1 MNTEILINSS
11 LVTHDG
17 YRESYEF
24 VLDDQLRVI
33 ECVRIDPTAQS
44 IVSHIEDAA
53 VTLDGLLFELNHV
66 RVNPRV
72 DNSYIIDCLTNALNA
87 IGVQVK
93 NQPQANSMATCFK
106 PLGEIS
112 DNVRF
117 YLNNKT
123 QVVFLSPSIR
133 PKLVKD
139 RGWHENKDDE
149 KRE

>member
-24 VLDDQLRVI
+24 VLDETLQVI
-33 ECVRIDPTAQS
+33 ECVKVDPMAQNIIS
-44 IVSHIEDAA
+44 PIEDAS
-53 VTLDGLLFELNHV
+53 VELDGLLFELNHV

-72 DNSYIIDCLTNALNA
+72 DNSHIINRLTEALGQ

-93 NQPQANSMATCFK
+93 NQPQQNTMATCFK

-123 QVVFLSPSIR
+123 QVVFLSPSMR
-133 PKLVKD
+133 PKLVKTD
-139 RGWHENKDDE
+139 MQHTDGDQFI
-149 KRE
+149 

>member
-1 MNTEILINSS
+1 M
-11 LVTHDG
+11 THDG

-24 VLDDQLRVI
+24 VLDDSLRVI
-33 ECVRIDPTAQS
+33 ECVKIDPAAQN
-44 IVSHIEDAA
+44 IISHVDDVAES
-53 VTLDGLLFELNHV
+53 LDGLLFELNHV

-72 DNSYIIDCLTNALNA
+72 DNTYIISCLTKALNE

-93 NQPQANSMATCFK
+93 NQPQKNAMATAYK

-123 QVVFLSPSIR
+123 QVVFLSPSTR
-133 PKLVKD
+133 LKVVKGD
-139 RGWHENKDDE
+139 RQEKDDRR
-149 KRE
+149 K

>member
-17 YRESYEF
+17 SRESYEF
-24 VLDDQLRVI
+24 VLDETLQVI
-33 ECVRIDPTAQS
+33 ECVKVDPLAQNIIS
-44 IVSHIEDAA
+44 PIEDAS
-53 VTLDGLLFELNHV
+53 VELDGLLFELNHV

-72 DNSYIIDCLTNALNA
+72 DNSRIISCLTEALGQ

-93 NQPQANSMATCFK
+93 NQPQQNTMATCFK

-123 QVVFLSPSIR
+123 QVVFLSPSMR
-133 PKLVKD
+133 PKLVKTELRHID
-139 RGWHENKDDE
+139 GDQFI
-149 KRE
+149 

>member
-17 YRESYEF
+17 YRDSYEF
-24 VLDDQLRVI
+24 VLDETLRVV
-33 ECVRIDPTAQS
+33 ECVMVDPMARNMICPID
-44 IVSHIEDAA
+44 DAA
-53 VTLDGLLFELNHV
+53 VALDGLLFELNHV

-72 DNSYIIDCLTNALNA
+72 DNTVIIECLTSALKN
-87 IGVQVK
+87 IGVEVK
-93 NQPQANSMATCFK
+93 NQPAHNAMATCYK

-123 QVVFLSPSIR
+123 QVVFLSPSTR
-133 PKLVKD
+133 PKLVVTA
-139 RGWHENKDDE
+139 NKQRDE
-149 KRE
+149 DQFI

>member
-1 MNTEILINSS
+1 MSTEILINSS

-24 VLDDQLRVI
+24 VLDENLRVI
-33 ECVRIDPTAQS
+33 ECVKVDPMAQNMIS
-44 IVSHIEDAA
+44 PIEDAA
-53 VTLDGLLFELNHV
+53 VALDGLLFELNHV

-72 DNSYIIDCLTNALNA
+72 DNTHIITCLTTALED

-93 NQPQANSMATCFK
+93 NQPSSDAMAACFR

-117 YLNNKT
+117 YLNNNTK
-123 QVVFLSPSIR
+123 VIFLSPSTR
-133 PKLVKD
+133 PKLVAVK
-139 RGWHENKDDE
+139 NKEVDS
-149 KRE
+149 KH

>member
-24 VLDDQLRVI
+24 VLDDKLRVI
-33 ECVRIDPTAQS
+33 ECVKIDPTAQNV
-44 IVSHIEDAA
+44 ISHIEDAA

-72 DNSYIIDCLTNALNA
+72 DNSYIISCLTKALGEV
-87 IGVQVK
+87 GVEVK
-93 NQPQANSMATCFK
+93 NQPQQNAMAAVYK

-117 YLNNKT
+117 YLNTQT
-123 QVVFLSPSIR
+123 QVVFLSPSTRLRVIQG
-133 PKLVKD
+133 D
-139 RGWHENKDDE
+139 QAE
-149 KRE
+149 KGSQKE

>member
-24 VLDDQLRVI
+24 VLDDKLQVI
-33 ECVRIDPTAQS
+33 ECVKIDPTAQNV
-44 IVSHIEDAA
+44 ISHIENAA

-72 DNSYIIDCLTNALNA
+72 DNSYIISCLTEALNN

-93 NQPQANSMATCFK
+93 NQPHQSSMATTFK

-123 QVVFLSPSIR
+123 QVVFLSPSTR
-133 PKLVKD
+133 LKLVKD
-139 RGWHENKDDE
+139 EQPPADTEQH
-149 KRE
+149 

>member
-1 MNTEILINSS
+1 MSSEILINSS

-24 VLDDQLRVI
+24 VLDDSLSVI
-33 ECVRIDPTAQS
+33 ECVKVDPMAQNM
-44 IVSHIEDAA
+44 IYPIKNAA

-72 DNSYIIDCLTNALNA
+72 DNSYIISCLTDALKN
-87 IGVQVK
+87 IGVEVK
-93 NQPQANSMATCFK
+93 NQPSANSMATTYK

-123 QVVFLSPSIR
+123 QVVFLSPSTR
-133 PKLVKD
+133 PKLVIV
-139 RGWHENKDDE
+139 NKDVQDYE
-149 KRE
+149 DYI

>member
-24 VLDDQLRVI
+24 VLDDSLCVI
-33 ECVRIDPTAQS
+33 ECVKVDPMAQS
-44 IVSHIEDAA
+44 MISPIEDAS

-72 DNSYIIDCLTNALNA
+72 DNTYIIECLTQALKN
-87 IGVQVK
+87 IGVEVK
-93 NQPQANSMATCFK
+93 NQPAANSMATTYK

-123 QVVFLSPSIR
+123 QVVFLSPSTR
-133 PKLVKD
+133 PKLVVANKIVMDKD
-139 RGWHENKDDE
+139 TYI
-149 KRE
+149 

>member
-17 YRESYEF
+17 YKESYEF
-24 VLDDQLRVI
+24 VLDDQMRVL
-33 ECVRIDPTAQS
+33 ECVKIDPTAQS
-44 IVSHIEDAA
+44 VISHIENAA

-72 DNSYIIDCLTNALNA
+72 DNSYIITCLTKALGN
-87 IGVQVK
+87 IGVEVK
-93 NQPQANSMATCFK
+93 NQPHKADMASVYK

-117 YLNNKT
+117 YLNNQT
-123 QVVFLSPSIR
+123 QVVFLSPATRLKVIAGDQQK
-133 PKLVKD
+133 PK
-139 RGWHENKDDE
+139 RRH
-149 KRE
+149 

>member
-17 YRESYEF
+17 YPESYEF
-24 VLDDQLRVI
+24 VLDEELRVV
-33 ECVRIDPTAQS
+33 ECVKVDPMAQNMIS
-44 IVSHIEDAA
+44 PITNVAE
-53 VTLDGLLFELNHV
+53 VLDGLLFELNHV

-72 DNSYIIDCLTNALNA
+72 DNSYIIECLTAALNN
-87 IGVQVK
+87 IGVEVK
-93 NQPQANSMATCFK
+93 NQPSQNSIATTFK

-123 QVVFLSPSIR
+123 QVVFLSPSTKPR
-133 PKLVKD
+133 LVSSNSLDSSKATD
-139 RGWHENKDDE
+139 
-149 KRE
+149 